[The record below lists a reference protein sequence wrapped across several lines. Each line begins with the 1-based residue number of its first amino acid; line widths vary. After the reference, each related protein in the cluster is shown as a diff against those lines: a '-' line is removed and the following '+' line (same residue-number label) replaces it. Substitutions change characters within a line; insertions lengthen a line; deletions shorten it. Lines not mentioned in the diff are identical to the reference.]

1 MRATIGDVAARSGVS
16 TATVSRVLSGTVP
29 ARPET
34 RARVLAAA
42 RALDYRP
49 SGVARALKR
58 QETRTLGLLVTDL
71 GNPFYPEVVRS
82 VEEAAH
88 DRGYGLVLCNAADD
102 PRREIAYLDLLLE
115 RRVDGLIVASS
126 RATRRHAAALTNAP
140 MPVILVNSGAAG
152 SGLPSIDTA
161 HRRGARVAAEH
172 LLRLGHRRLGHITAP
187 ASNAAAGQRLRGV
200 RDAMRAAGLDAD
212 QLAVSEGDGHVEGG
226 AAAVSAQL
234 AAGVTGIVCYNDLTA
249 IGALRAL
256 RTAGRRVPDDVSVVG
271 FDDIEM
277 AAWTDP
283 PLTTIRQP
291 IGEMGRLAVDWLAN
305 ALTRRDAEPL
315 ALTAHHLQPA
325 LIIRAS
331 TGPATALR
339 A

>member
-1 MRATIGDVAARSGVS
+1 VRATIEDVAARSGVS
-16 TATVSRVLSGTVP
+16 TATVSRVLSGSVP

-34 RARVLAAA
+34 RKRVLAAA
-42 RALDYRP
+42 RELDYRP

-71 GNPFYPEVVRS
+71 GNPFYPQVVRS

-115 RRVDGLIVASS
+115 RRVDGVIVASS
-126 RATRRHAAALTNAP
+126 RATRRHAAALSAAP
-140 MPVILVNSGAAG
+140 VPVVLVNSGAAG
-152 SGLPSIDTA
+152 SRLPSIDTA
-161 HRRGARVAAEH
+161 HRHGARMAADH

-187 ASNAAAGQRLRGV
+187 ASNAAAGLRLRGV
-200 RDAMRAAGLDAD
+200 QDAMRRAGLDAD
-212 QLAVSEGDGHVEGG
+212 SLAVSEGDGHVEGG
-226 AAAVSAQL
+226 ASAVAQL
-234 AAGVTGIVCYNDLTA
+234 LHDGVTGIVCYNDLTA

-256 RTAGRRVPDDVSVVG
+256 RTASRRVPDEISVVG

-291 IGEMGRLAVDWLAN
+291 IGEMGRLAVDWLAS
-305 ALTRRDAEPL
+305 ALTRSQAATQAAIAR
-315 ALTAHHLQPA
+315 HLEPA
-325 LIIRAS
+325 LIIRGS
-331 TGPATALR
+331 TAPPPG
-339 A
+339 